1 MTLSDN
7 QTRNFLFATQGV
19 GAVFVAIFLI
29 AYLGGLPTTNVL
41 HSLPVFRYSLDV
53 IGIALL
59 ALITATVAMALY
71 RRTPQNP
78 IVQP

>member
-1 MTLSDN
+1 MTLTNN
-7 QTRNFLFATQGV
+7 QTRNFLFAVQGV

-41 HSLPVFRYSLDV
+41 HSEPVFRYSLDV

-59 ALITATVAMALY
+59 ALITATVGMAVY
-71 RRTPQNP
+71 RRNPKSP
-78 IVQP
+78 IVKP